1 MGWKE
6 IEVKVVKQ
14 NESKCRGM
22 QGWEC
27 KVSEFKEEC
36 ARNGLEG
43 RNGECFMEKGT
54 RNEKGR
60 EETVI
65 IFPNVM
71 NPA

>member
-36 ARNGLEG
+36 ARWKEEMENVLWRREPGMKREG
-43 RNGECFMEKGT
+43 K
-54 RNEKGR
+54 
-60 EETVI
+60 I
-65 IFPNVM
+65 L
-71 NPA
+71 

>member
-36 ARNGLEG
+36 ACWKEEMENVLWRREPGMKREG
-43 RNGECFMEKGT
+43 N
-54 RNEKGR
+54 
-60 EETVI
+60 I
-65 IFPNVM
+65 L
-71 NPA
+71 

>member
-1 MGWKE
+1 
-6 IEVKVVKQ
+6 
-14 NESKCRGM
+14 M

-60 EETVI
+60 EYTVI